1 MILNSPLFLFAFLP
15 LSLLVYYISSKTIR
29 KYTLIL
35 LSIFFY
41 AWFNIHL
48 TWFLLMMSMSCY
60 IFGYFIQK
68 NIKPRL
74 WCVIGIVFNISI
86 LIYYKYSNFFLSQI
100 NVFFSKKIDLLNYI
114 IPLGISFITF
124 QSVSYLMDS
133 YRNKIDNANISDVIL
148 YISFFPKVSS
158 GPITRFNDLAN
169 SSIKYQINLD
179 SFEKGLT
186 RLSVGLAKKV
196 ILADTIGLL
205 VDNIFEAQSVGISPS
220 SAWIATLGY
229 TLQIFL
235 DFSGYSDMAI
245 GIAGL
250 FGYKLS
256 ENFDYPYSATS
267 MGDFWRRWHIS
278 LSSWFR
284 DYLYIPLGG
293 NRKGNVY
300 LNIFIVFLA
309 TGLWHGDNWTFIVWG
324 IGHGLLLIIER
335 ALRNT
340 SLYNK
345 IPKLIKW
352 IICMVFVSFGWLLF
366 KSPSLEFFYEHIKI
380 MFGLVKFP
388 QIEMYSSYFLTRK
401 NIFLLCISVICVLP
415 IGKKSLGYISQKFA
429 MKIVIP
435 LKYIMSII
443 LLIISIMFMV
453 NSTYHPFIYFQF

>member
-1 MILNSPLFLFAFLP
+1 MILNSPLFLFSFLP
-15 LSLLVYYISSKTIR
+15 LSLLVYYVSAQTIR
-29 KYTLIL
+29 KYTLIF

-48 TWFLLMMSMSCY
+48 TWFLLLMSMSCY

-68 NIKPRL
+68 NIKPKL
-74 WCVIGIVFNISI
+74 WCVIGIVFNMSI

-100 NVFFSKKIDLLNYI
+100 NVLFGKNIDFLNHI

-124 QSVSYLMDS
+124 QSISYLMDS
-133 YRNKIDNANISDVIL
+133 YRNKIDNADIFDVIL
-148 YISFFPKVSS
+148 YISFFPKISS
-158 GPITRFNDLAN
+158 GPITRFDNLIN
-169 SSIKYQINLD
+169 SSNIKKIDLD
-179 SFEKGLT
+179 SIEKGLI
-186 RLSVGLAKKV
+186 RLSIGLAKKV
-196 ILADTIGLL
+196 ILADSIGVL
-205 VDNIFEAQSVGISPS
+205 VDSIFEIQSSGISPS
-220 SAWIATLGY
+220 TAWIAMLGY

-300 LNIFIVFLA
+300 LNTFIVFLA

-335 ALRNT
+335 ALSNT

-352 IICMVFVSFGWLLF
+352 IVCMFFVSIGWLLF
-366 KSPSLEFFYEHIKI
+366 KSSSLTFFYEHIKI

-388 QIEMYSSYFLTRK
+388 QVEMYTPYFLTRK
-401 NIFLLCISVICVLP
+401 NIFLLCVSVMCVLP
-415 IGKKSLGYISQKFA
+415 IGKKLLNYINQNFP
-429 MKIVIP
+429 MKIVIL
-435 LKYIMSII
+435 LKYAMSII
-443 LLIISIMFMV
+443 LLIISIMFLI